1 MKNFK
6 FLSVAFVAMA
16 MFVCNTAYAQYY
28 SRPAG
33 STSSKS
39 YSYTYDEA
47 RDRNIVELEF
57 ALGHFGNIVQS
68 CGLQSLTY
76 SFIHAFGL
84 SSSKPWFAELGAGME
99 YSWTDGKLGCLHNL
113 AFVIPVRVSY
123 EIETAGSLR
132 IVPFGGLFLRLN
144 QTGDLDDDYI
154 NGSIYKDSDITD
166 QYGKFN
172 RFQVGFQLGGR
183 VRFTKN
189 FHTSL
194 AFKHDLSKWC
204 GRIDG
209 KTWNIGLSLGLDF

>member
-6 FLSVAFVAMA
+6 FLSVAFVAMD

-57 ALGHFGNIVQS
+57 ALGHFGNKVQS

-132 IVPFGGLFLRLN
+132 IVPMPMV
-144 QTGDLDDDYI
+144 T
-154 NGSIYKDSDITD
+154 STMTTSM
-166 QYGKFN
+166 
-172 RFQVGFQLGGR
+172 VAS
-183 VRFTKN
+183 TKTA
-189 FHTSL
+189 TSL
-194 AFKHDLSKWC
+194 TSMENSIVSKSVS
-204 GRIDG
+204 
-209 KTWNIGLSLGLDF
+209 N

>member
-47 RDRNIVELEF
+47 RDRNIVELEI
-57 ALGHFGNIVQS
+57 ALGHFGNKVQS
-68 CGLQSLTY
+68 SGLQSLTY

-166 QYGKFN
+166 H

>member
-6 FLSVAFVAMA
+6 FLSVAFVAMT

-47 RDRNIVELEF
+47 RDRNIVELEI
-57 ALGHFGNIVQS
+57 ALGHFGNKVQS
-68 CGLQSLTY
+68 SGLQSLTY

-209 KTWNIGLSLGLDF
+209 KTCNSGLSLGLDF